1 MGVFGRIRVLV
12 CDLRAFGAAARNS
25 TKARETERRA
35 RTSAMQP
42 QPCRDPAHDLLD
54 GEGVQIRARGGE
66 LFSRPSDLA
75 DQLPNPPLICS
86 EGRGIAVEKPEEI
99 VFENRS
105 GSDRVA
111 QITKGAKKIP
121 C

>member
-1 MGVFGRIRVLV
+1 
-12 CDLRAFGAAARNS
+12 
-25 TKARETERRA
+25 
-35 RTSAMQP
+35 MQP
-42 QPCRDPAHDLLD
+42 QPCRDPAHDPR
-54 GEGVQIRARGGE
+54 GGVGAQIRASGGE

-105 GSDRVA
+105 GSGRIIDLDEGG
-111 QITKGAKKIP
+111 QKIP